1 MKNVILATAA
11 LVASASAVAA
21 FDVTD
26 TFSIDSEVK
35 TWYNTTQSTW
45 TAHYEVKP
53 TYSLSALLPGM
64 AVYVMNDGDLRDVKY
79 DGVELG
85 MEYKMDNSMVSP
97 VLKAKVGYDEDWN
110 RGDIFVGATFN
121 F

>member
-11 LVASASAVAA
+11 LVASASTLAA
-21 FDVTD
+21 FDLTD

-53 TYSLSALLPGM
+53 TYSLAAVPGM

-85 MEYKMDNSMVSP
+85 MEYTVDSGLVSP

>member
-53 TYSLSALLPGM
+53 TFSPSALPGM
-64 AVYVMNDGDLRDVKY
+64 SVYVMNDGDLRNIEY
-79 DGVELG
+79 DGLEFGVQYQMG
-85 MEYKMDNSMVSP
+85 TSVVSP
-97 VLKAKVGYDEDWN
+97 LLTAKVGYNEDWK
-110 RGDIFVGATFN
+110 RGDIMVGAQFN

>member
-21 FDVTD
+21 FDVTN

-53 TYSLSALLPGM
+53 TYSLSAVPGM
-64 AVYVMNDGDLRDVKY
+64 DVYVMNDGNLRDVKY

-85 MEYKMDNSMVSP
+85 MEYTMDTGAVSP
-97 VLKAKVGYDEDWN
+97 VLKAKVAYDEDWN